1 MILVNIMF
9 DGNLMILQFTKVFLK
24 HFLFD
29 IMDLQLNPVG
39 KKTSNWSQIT
49 FSTKLSQIK
58 VWVHTCI
65 LVQLRPS
72 KYYFSLKYDTF
83 YIHTY

>member
-39 KKTSNWSQIT
+39 KKRRIGV
-49 FSTKLSQIK
+49 KLHFLRNSLK
-58 VWVHTCI
+58 LKYGSI
-65 LVQLRPS
+65 LVSWFNLDPQNII
-72 KYYFSLKYDTF
+72 F
-83 YIHTY
+83 H